1 MIQRRQTL
9 WLLLSLICA
18 AFTFKFPFFN
28 GTIANATGGISASEL
43 TAMSNLPLLVL
54 TVAIIL
60 VSLLAIFLFNDRKL
74 QLRVTFGGLLLS
86 VVLIVVYFYDSRK
99 FEPGGRISLTSL
111 FTVLTVLGFYMALKG
126 IRKDQKLIKDLN
138 RLR

>member
-18 AFTFKFPFFN
+18 AFTFKYPFFN
-28 GTIANATGGISASEL
+28 GTIANVTGGISAAEL
-43 TAMSNLPLLVL
+43 TAMSNLPLLLL

-60 VSLLAIFLFNDRKL
+60 VSLLSIFLFNDRKL
-74 QLRVTFGGLLLS
+74 QIRVTFVGFLLS
-86 VVLIVVYFYDSRK
+86 VALIILYFYDTRK

-111 FTVLTVLGFYMALKG
+111 FTLLTVFGFYMALKG